1 MPGSGGNLP
10 VRAET
15 SMYIEK
21 FRENAIL
28 EAFLREF
35 ELNIFKTIQEDKF
48 EDGNVILLQSTKWI
62 MATAV

>member
-1 MPGSGGNLP
+1 MPGSRGDLP
-10 VRAET
+10 VGAET